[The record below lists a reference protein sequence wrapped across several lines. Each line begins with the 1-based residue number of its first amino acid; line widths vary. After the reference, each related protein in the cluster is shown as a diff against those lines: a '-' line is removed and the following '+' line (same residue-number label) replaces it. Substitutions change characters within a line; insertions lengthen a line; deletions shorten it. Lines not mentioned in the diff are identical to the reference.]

1 MTDIYLTGKVAWVT
15 GGASGMG
22 RATALALARAG
33 ANVAVGSL
41 LASQRKAVL
50 KDQNCHTPPD
60 DALASAK
67 GEIESQGVRA
77 IGMALDVCSNE
88 SVAAGYRAVVEAFGK
103 VDILLNAAGSS
114 ARKFMVDHPDEL
126 CLRTLY
132 GNLTGPYGT
141 TEPSLHGITEPG

>member
-1 MTDIYLTGKVAWVT
+1 MTDKYLTGKVAWVT

-77 IGMALDVCSNE
+77 IGMALDVCSMRLKIWPHHCAWSASLN
-88 SVAAGYRAVVEAFGK
+88 VRAGFSLIVSR
-103 VDILLNAAGSS
+103 
-114 ARKFMVDHPDEL
+114 
-126 CLRTLY
+126 RT
-132 GNLTGPYGT
+132 P
-141 TEPSLHGITEPG
+141 PSP